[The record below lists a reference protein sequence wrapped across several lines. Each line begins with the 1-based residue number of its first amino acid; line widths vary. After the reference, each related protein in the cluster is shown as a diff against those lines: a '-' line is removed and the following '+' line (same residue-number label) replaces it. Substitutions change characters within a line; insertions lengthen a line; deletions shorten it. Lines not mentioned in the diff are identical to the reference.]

1 MIPRAQGRPGA
12 RRSPSF
18 AAHTTRCYRIRTLSL
33 ILLLSIFPAIAAADN
48 GLLGDLH
55 WRSIGPGQSG
65 GRVAAVAGTDADS
78 SLYYIGAAD
87 GGVFRTTNG
96 GATWDDVWAHQ
107 PVAAIGALAIAPS
120 AKRVIWVGT
129 GESKPRNDASYG
141 DGVWLSEDGGAS
153 WLHRGLE
160 NSYAISRILVSS
172 RDPHTALAGALGD
185 PFVDSEGRGVYRT
198 TDGGATWQKTL
209 YVAAHSGVADLAW
222 DVHGE
227 RLVFAAVW
235 QFRRVPWSFKSGGV
249 DDGIYRSTD
258 GGVTWS
264 KLEGHGLP
272 GGLMGRIGVAVAP
285 SDPQRVYALIQS
297 KEGVLWRSDDAGASW
312 RLVSRDTAL
321 NQRPF
326 YMSRLEVDPHD
337 ANHVFFLSEDL
348 YESKDSGA
356 TFRSQPG
363 AVHQDHHAMWIARD
377 GKRMIEGDDG
387 AAPISLDGGAIWTW
401 GYNIAIGQVYRLGL
415 DRQNPYQV
423 CGGLQDNDGFC
434 GPADSLDPLGN
445 LAGYWRDVGND
456 GDGSWAVPDLLDPQ
470 YVWNVGVNQLTGQL
484 GLYDAR
490 TRSNHDISPYVRDTN
505 GWALA
510 GLPYRFNWEAPIALA
525 PLDPRVAYFGGN
537 VVFRTAD
544 RGQHWS
550 AISPDLTR
558 DEAAHQQV
566 AGGPINTDVS
576 GAEFYDTLLCIA
588 PSSVDAGVIWA
599 GTDDG
604 LVQLTRD
611 GGAHWSD
618 VTPSGVGPYG
628 RVENI
633 DPSPHDAATAF
644 AAIDRHNSGDRTPYA
659 FVTHDYGKTWR
670 SIATGLPDGQ
680 YVHVVRQD
688 PRNADIM
695 YAGLEQG
702 IWLSLD
708 GGATWQSLQG
718 DMPVTAARDLRVQ
731 PQADD
736 LVVAT
741 HGRDFFI
748 LDDLTALQ
756 QLAQARAAG
765 TYLFKP
771 RTTYAWYRWWH
782 HIYGTG
788 AGEAYAPRQMF
799 VGENP
804 PDGALITY
812 YLSVPVKPAPAIEI
826 LDASGRLVRS
836 FPATGHAGLNRLA
849 WNLTEAPPHEW
860 RSAKEWNRGP
870 SDGAGVV
877 PGVYTV
883 RLRASGTTLAQTLV
897 MKADPRAHWTQAEY
911 VARYALLHQLNAE
924 LSQIDDAL
932 NALDLRAKH
941 GGLDAASQ
949 ARYDQLSSNPRNSE
963 DDMYRP
969 DMLRERIQTLAG
981 TLSLSQGPPSPAQR
995 AEAAGIETAFN
1006 ALFPTY
1012 RYFTVPRSN

>member
-1 MIPRAQGRPGA
+1 
-12 RRSPSF
+12 
-18 AAHTTRCYRIRTLSL
+18 
-33 ILLLSIFPAIAAADN
+33 
-48 GLLGDLH
+48 
-55 WRSIGPGQSG
+55 
-65 GRVAAVAGTDADS
+65 
-78 SLYYIGAAD
+78 
-87 GGVFRTTNG
+87 VFRTTNG
-96 GATWDDVWAHQ
+96 GATWDDVWARQ
-107 PVAAIGALAIAPS
+107 PVASIGALAIAPS
-120 AKRVIWVGT
+120 DKRVVWVGT

-141 DGVWLSEDGGAS
+141 DGVWLTEDGGS
-153 WLHRGLE
+153 TWRHRGLA
-160 NSYAISRILVSS
+160 NSYSISRILVSPH
-172 RDPHTALAGALGD
+172 DPHVALAGALGD
-185 PFVDSEGRGVYRT
+185 PFKDSEDRGVYRT

-209 YVAAHSGVADLAW
+209 YVGPQSGVGDLAW
-222 DVHGE
+222 DARGG
-227 RLVFAAVW
+227 RLVFAGIW
-235 QFRRVPWSFKSGGV
+235 QLRREPWSFQSGGP
-249 DDGIYRSTD
+249 DDGLFRSTD

-272 GGLMGRIGVAVAP
+272 AGPMGRIGVAVAP

-297 KEGVLWRSDDAGASW
+297 SAGVLWRSDDAGASW
-312 RLVSRDTAL
+312 RLISRDTAL

-348 YESKDSGA
+348 YESKDGGA
-356 TFRSQPG
+356 TFHALTG

-377 GKRMIEGDDG
+377 GRRMIEGDDG

-415 DRQNPYQV
+415 DRENPYHV
-423 CGGLQDNDGFC
+423 CGGLQDNDAFC

-525 PLDPRVAYFGGN
+525 PLDPRVAYYGGN

-550 AISPDLTR
+550 VISPDLTR
-558 DEAAHQQV
+558 NEPAHQQV

-576 GAEFYDTLLCIA
+576 GAEFYDTLLTIA
-588 PSSVDAGVIWA
+588 PSPLDAGIIWV

-611 GGAHWSD
+611 GGTHWKD
-618 VTPSGVGPYG
+618 VTPPGVGPYG

-633 DPSPHDAATAF
+633 DPSPHDAGTAF
-644 AAIDRHNSGDRTPYA
+644 AAIDRHLSGDRTPYA
-659 FVTHDYGKTWR
+659 FVTHDFGATWH
-670 SIATGLPDGQ
+670 SITAGLPDGQ

-688 PRNADIM
+688 PRNADIL

-702 IWLSLD
+702 VWMSLD
-708 GGATWQSLQG
+708 AGATWQSLQG
-718 DMPVTAARDLRVQ
+718 DMPVSAVRDLRVQ
-731 PQADD
+731 TQADD

-741 HGRDFFI
+741 HGRDFFV
-748 LDDLTALQ
+748 LDDLVALQ
-756 QLAQARAAG
+756 ELTRARAAHA
-765 TYLFKP
+765 YMFKP
-771 RTTYAWYRWWH
+771 RTTYDWYRWWH

-788 AGEAYAPRQMF
+788 AGEALAPHQMF

-804 PDGALITY
+804 PAGALITY
-812 YLSVPVKPAPAIEI
+812 YLGAPVKTGVTLEI
-826 LDASGRLVRS
+826 LDANGRIVRS
-836 FPATGHAGLNRLA
+836 LDGGGHAGLNRLA
-849 WNLTEAPPHEW
+849 WNLSEAPPHAW

-870 SDGAGVV
+870 DDGASVV
-877 PGVYTV
+877 PGVYTLRLHVPV
-883 RLRASGTTLAQTLV
+883 RTLEQPLLV
-897 MKADPRAHWTQAEY
+897 KADPRAHWTQADY
-911 VARYALLHQLNAE
+911 MARYALLHRLDEE
-924 LSQIDDAL
+924 LSTVDDAL
-932 NALDLRAKH
+932 NALDQRVKH
-941 GGLDAASQ
+941 GGLYAADK
-949 ARYDQLSSNPRNSE
+949 ALYDELSSNPRNSE

-981 TLSLSQGPPSPAQR
+981 TLSLSQGPPSEAQR
-995 AEAAGIETAFN
+995 AEAAEVTSAFDRLM
-1006 ALFPTY
+1006 AQY
-1012 RYFTVPRSN
+1012 RESAVPRS